1 MASPIIAFLA
11 GAGSGYLKQ
20 RGVEEDRQ
28 RQAEDQAFQNEQR
41 EVWRKQQAEADT
53 LNTNLKNAQ
62 ASAEVVEGDVGDQSA
77 GPPIPAPLR
86 QQPAIAAAQLGGTGQ
101 PATQSAT
108 ATTMAGQVGTQMPAQ
123 ATPQVF
129 RMVAPGGVNRTFNSA
144 AEAHAAAKEYSS
156 PEATNARFV
165 AAYRGAGQ
173 VDKAMEVERNAMQG
187 QAARMQLDD
196 GIKARA
202 AKDANARLMQAMGG
216 GAAGLQRFFDRSN
229 LVNGAQVG
237 FDTGK
242 DGKVQFYTLDS
253 EGKKNLMG
261 AAVENTEEALSR
273 AVMPYWQG
281 LDAIQ
286 YIDILHRQGQADRQ
300 QSNADRSYALDV
312 RKLDADIAH
321 KKSALAVTA
330 ARGAGAKTGVTGAPE
345 IDLLYGFDPK
355 QAMGEAYNRAAKA
368 AEAAAAEGKPM
379 TQQQVAQYAQD
390 GFEAMRRA
398 AVNGNQQRLAASA
411 VSSALNS
418 VKDDP
423 AAYADT
429 YKQVIAKGITAQQ
442 LERMGF
448 ASPEKAAEKSSA
460 KPVVATP
467 IGMQAPA
474 GQAKTAGTLPIAE
487 QEAASRANYQQFLR
501 DSGSQSVAARQAE
514 LSEKKRRE
522 RQEKEARDAEREA
535 ERAAQRRQIG
545 AGAEALKRG
554 SSVRDQ

>member
-41 EVWRKQQAEADT
+41 DVWRKQQAEADT

-129 RMVAPGGVNRTFNSA
+129 RMVAPGGVNKTFNSA

-156 PEATNARFV
+156 PEAANARFV

-216 GAAGLQRFFDRSN
+216 GAAGLQSFFDRSN

-261 AAVENTEEALSR
+261 APVENTQEALSR

-286 YIDILHRQGQADRQ
+286 YMDILHRDAQAQRAQANDDRNYALNERRL
-300 QSNADRSYALDV
+300 NADISHRSQQLA
-312 RKLDADIAH
+312 IAAG
-321 KKSALAVTA
+321 KASGKA
-330 ARGAGAKTGVTGAPE
+330 AGAAPE

-368 AEAAAAEGKPM
+368 ADAAAAEGKPM
-379 TQQQVAQYAQD
+379 TQQQVAQYAQND
-390 GFEAMRRA
+390 FEAMRRA

-448 ASPEKAAEKSSA
+448 ASPEKATEKSSA
-460 KPVVATP
+460 KPVAATP

-474 GQAKTAGTLPIAE
+474 GQAKTAGTLSIAE

>member
-1 MASPIIAFLA
+1 MCACGMAGEHMASPIIAFLA
-11 GAGSGYLKQ
+11 GAGTGYLKQ
-20 RGVEEDRQ
+20 RDV
-28 RQAEDQAFQNEQR
+28 EDQRKRDDEDQQFKRDQR
-41 EVWRKQQAEADT
+41 EVWRKQQAEADS
-53 LNTNLKNAQ
+53 LNQSLKQAQ
-62 ASAEVVEGDVGDQSA
+62 APAEVVEGPLGDQSA
-77 GPPIPAPLR
+77 GPPVPMALSQGSTGAPAAP
-86 QQPAIAAAQLGGTGQ
+86 T
-101 PATQSAT
+101 
-108 ATTMAGQVGTQMPAQ
+108 
-123 ATPQVF
+123 F
-129 RMVAPGGVNRTFNSA
+129 RMVAPVVNKSFSTA
-144 AEAHAAAKEYSS
+144 AEAQQAVTDYAK
-156 PEATNARFV
+156 PEAMNQRVV
-165 AAYRGAGQ
+165 AAYRGAGL
-173 VDKAMEVERNAMQG
+173 VDKALEVERNVKQG
-187 QAARMQLDD
+187 QFADLQFNEAQKAAV
-196 GIKARA
+196 
-202 AKDANARLMQAMGG
+202 AKDADSRLRAALGG
-216 GAAGLQRFFDRSN
+216 GAQGLSSFASESGLFG
-229 LVNGAQVG
+229 GAKVG

-242 DGKVQFYTLDS
+242 DGKVQFYTLGADGAKALLGQPVDNTQEALTALVS
-253 EGKKNLMG
+253 PHWKSLDTSHYLDMLHRNAQAQRAQANDDRNYALNERRLNADISHRSQQLAIAAGKASGKGG
-261 AAVENTEEALSR
+261 AAGT
-273 AVMPYWQG
+273 
-281 LDAIQ
+281 
-286 YIDILHRQGQADRQ
+286 
-300 QSNADRSYALDV
+300 
-312 RKLDADIAH
+312 
-321 KKSALAVTA
+321 
-330 ARGAGAKTGVTGAPE
+330 PE

-423 AAYADT
+423 VAYADT